1 MIMLDVNWVDPY
13 LYRDDLMS
21 LFGQGDIEIGD
32 TCAFCPK
39 QTMSMK
45 ASKHEYKIHIN
56 PIVL

>member
-1 MIMLDVNWVDPY
+1 MLDVNWVDPY